1 MEEKIVDS
9 FIIKQHNEIAELKN
23 EIELL
28 TKRWKKLKRIVK
40 KKVDNLTPPN
50 WCEWE
55 EMQGIIQEL
64 EKVEDE

>member
-28 TKRWKKLKRIVK
+28 TKRWKKLKMIVK
-40 KKVDNLTPPN
+40 KKVNNLTPPN
-50 WCEWE
+50 WYEWE
-55 EMQGIIQEL
+55 EMQCIIQEL
-64 EKVEDE
+64 EKENV